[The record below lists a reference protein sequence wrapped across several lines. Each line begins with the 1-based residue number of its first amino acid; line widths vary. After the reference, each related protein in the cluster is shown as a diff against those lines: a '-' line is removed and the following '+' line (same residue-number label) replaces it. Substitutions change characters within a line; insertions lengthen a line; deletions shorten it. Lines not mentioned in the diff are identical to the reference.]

1 MTAATEK
8 ELSALH
14 KKVAAAMIKALDRD
28 ERATFLLERF
38 ADEVPDEV
46 AEFLE
51 ECTNINPALLQ
62 AITKFLRDNDISA
75 EVDASTELNGLQHRL
90 ANKTRRSVGNVTAIY
105 EPDE

>member
-38 ADEVPDEV
+38 AEELPDEV
-46 AEFLE
+46 VGFLM

-75 EVDASTELNGLQHRL
+75 EVDASTELNGLQQRL
-90 ANKTRRSVGNVTAIY
+90 ANKTRKSVGNVTALY
-105 EPDE
+105 DPDE